1 MSARASPGDRFH
13 DVTPVVSVILPVRNA
28 RSWLRQAVDSIL
40 SQTFERLELLVV
52 DDHSDD
58 GSIGQL
64 PGDDPRLRV
73 LRNPGRGVSS
83 AFNVGFAQSRGEFI
97 ARMDA
102 DDIALPE
109 RLETQLHYLRTYSDI
124 DICGACVEI
133 FVDDGADGAA
143 PAGGNRRYQA
153 WLNACRSPE
162 AIRRELF
169 IESPIPNPTAL
180 FRRDALQQL
189 GAYGDPDWPEDYD
202 LFLRADRS
210 GMRMGKPDGVLLR
223 WREHGQRLTRQNP
236 RYEWAR
242 FQAAKAHHLAR
253 GRLATLSSVVI
264 WGAGPSGRLM
274 HDLLSAEGMAVS
286 AFLDVHPRR
295 VGGEKRGVPV
305 WSVDRVG
312 ELEAHFI
319 LVAVGAAGARAR
331 IRDFLAERGREEG
344 RDYLFV
350 A

>member
-1 MSARASPGDRFH
+1 
-13 DVTPVVSVILPVRNA
+13 VTPVVSVILPVRNA
-28 RSWLRQAVDSIL
+28 RNWLRQAVDSIL
-40 SQTFERLELLVV
+40 AQSFERLELLVV

-58 GSIGQL
+58 GGLEQL
-64 PGDDPRLRV
+64 PGDDPRLRI
-73 LRNPGRGVSS
+73 LRSPGRGVSS
-83 AFNVGFAQSRGEFI
+83 AFNSGFAQSRGDFV

-109 RLETQLHYLRTYSDI
+109 RLDAQLQHLRRHSDI

-133 FVDDGADGAA
+133 FVDDGAEGAL
-143 PAGGNRRYQA
+143 PAGGNLRYQA

-162 AIRRELF
+162 AIHRELY

-180 FRRDALQQL
+180 FRRGALQQL
-189 GAYGDPDWPEDYD
+189 DGYGDPDWPEDYD
-202 LFLRADRS
+202 LFLRADRC

-223 WREHGQRLTRQNP
+223 WREHDQRLTRNHP
-236 RYEWAR
+236 RYGWAR
-242 FQAAKAHHLAR
+242 FQAAKAHHLVR
-253 GRLATLSSVVI
+253 GRLGALASVVI

-274 HDLLSAEGMAVS
+274 HDLLSAEGMGVS

-305 WSVDRVG
+305 WGIDQLG
-312 ELEAHFI
+312 EIEAPFI
-319 LVAVGAAGARAR
+319 LVAVGAAGARAE
-331 IRDFLAERGREEG
+331 IRDFLVRRGREEG